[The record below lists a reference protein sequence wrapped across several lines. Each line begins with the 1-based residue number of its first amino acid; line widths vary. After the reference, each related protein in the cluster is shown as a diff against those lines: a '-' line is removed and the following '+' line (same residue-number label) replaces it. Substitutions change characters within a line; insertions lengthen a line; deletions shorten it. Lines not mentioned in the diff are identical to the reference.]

1 MAFKNKAAHTAM
13 MKGRLDLLVKQAF
26 FGTLAMQ
33 LELVEVTNPAFCDT
47 MAVDGVN
54 LFYWP
59 PFVLSL
65 TTDEL
70 TGVEAH
76 EVHHCCYKHMTRRGH
91 RNPLRWNWAGDYVI
105 NDDLLK
111 AGFTL
116 PKQRLHDPKYA
127 NMSTEEV
134 YERLPDPPQIYVL
147 GSGKGGSGG
156 SKSKDSQSDQDGL
169 PDGADKGRCGGVLDA
184 APASNKVEAQRIE
197 QEWEGNVRMAAAIA
211 RRQNA
216 GTLPGFLERLVGTL
230 AKPKINWRDVLRQFV
245 DGNMSVDYTWQRP
258 NRRFVHTGLT
268 LPGTRAD
275 ALHHLLFF
283 NDVSGSITTE
293 IIEAYGGEVQST
305 LDDGVADKVT
315 ALFFDTEIK
324 KIDEYNQGDLIDLNT
339 RGGGGTDFRPMM
351 EWASKEAQDA
361 SCIVVLT
368 DMLPCSWDLPDPGVP
383 VLWGAYLPEEH
394 LKTIKP
400 PFGEVLHI
408 DSANW

>member
-1 MAFKNKAAHTAM
+1 MGYKNKAVYNLM
-13 MKGRLDLLVKQAF
+13 MKGRLDLLVKQPF
-26 FGTLAMQ
+26 FGTLALQ
-33 LELVEVTNPAFCDT
+33 LELIEVTNEAFCST
-47 MAVDGVN
+47 MAVDGVH

-59 PFVLSL
+59 PFVQSLS
-65 TTDEL
+65 DPER
-70 TGVEAH
+70 TGVIAH

-116 PKQRLHDPKYA
+116 PKMRLHDPKYA
-127 NMSTEEV
+127 GMSTEEV
-134 YERLPDPPQIYVL
+134 YERLPEPPTIYVI
-147 GSGKGGSGG
+147 GSGKGGGG
-156 SKSKDSQSDQDGL
+156 KNGDQNGQEGL
-169 PDGADKGRCGGVLDA
+169 AEGADKGRCGGVLDA
-184 APASNKVEAQRIE
+184 APASNKVEAQRVE
-197 QEWEGNVRMAAAIA
+197 QEWDGNVRMAAAIA
-211 RRQNA
+211 KRQNG
-216 GTLPGFLERLVGTL
+216 GTLPGFLERIAGVL
-230 AKPKINWRDVLRQFV
+230 AKPKINWRDRLRDFV

-268 LPGTRAD
+268 LPGTYQD

-283 NDVSGSITTE
+283 ADVSGSITPD
-293 IIEAYGGEVQST
+293 ILQAYGGEVQST
-305 LDDGVADKVT
+305 LDEGVADKVT
-315 ALFFDTEIK
+315 TLFFDATIQ
-324 KIDEYNQGDLIDLNT
+324 KIDEYTAGDVLDLKT
-339 RGGGGTDFRPMM
+339 PGGGGTDFRPMM

-368 DMLPCSWDLPDPGVP
+368 DMLPCSWDIPDPGVP

-400 PFGEVLHI
+400 PYGDILHI